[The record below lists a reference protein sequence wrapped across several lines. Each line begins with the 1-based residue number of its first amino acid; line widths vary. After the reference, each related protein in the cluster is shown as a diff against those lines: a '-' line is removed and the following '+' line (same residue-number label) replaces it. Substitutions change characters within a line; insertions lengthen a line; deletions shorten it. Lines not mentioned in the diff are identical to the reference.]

1 MADDSIR
8 TLFNN
13 LDELKREV
21 TEIKVIL
28 NKIVLDNQEKVDERL
43 DRHSKRIKELEDA
56 RQGFNSIKSFCLAL
70 LGCTATAVTII
81 LGAINLMER

>member
-1 MADDSIR
+1 MADDYIR

-13 LDELKREV
+13 LDELKRDV

-43 DRHSKRIKELEDA
+43 DRHSKRIKELEDKLKKI
-56 RQGFNSIKSFCLAL
+56 IKTS
-70 LGCTATAVTII
+70 
-81 LGAINLMER
+81 